1 MIVDKKKFKHD
12 RPYQR
17 ASVVSLLPCHA
28 LLINVKCF
36 IIIKGES
43 FMSYRKTCQV
53 SCECFF
59 SLTIL
64 DPTNNVLLGDLGG
77 TATNMT
83 CNKNNV
89 QVMSVPRSVG
99 IAINTMRVHKD

>member
-1 MIVDKKKFKHD
+1 M
-12 RPYQR
+12 
-17 ASVVSLLPCHA
+17 L
-28 LLINVKCF
+28 
-36 IIIKGES
+36 
-43 FMSYRKTCQV
+43 
-53 SCECFF
+53 F

>member
-36 IIIKGES
+36 IIVKGES
-43 FMSYRKTCQV
+43 LMSYPKTCQV

-59 SLTIL
+59 LSLFWTLLTMFYWEIL
-64 DPTNNVLLGDLGG
+64 VVLQQ
-77 TATNMT
+77 T
-83 CNKNNV
+83 
-89 QVMSVPRSVG
+89 
-99 IAINTMRVHKD
+99 